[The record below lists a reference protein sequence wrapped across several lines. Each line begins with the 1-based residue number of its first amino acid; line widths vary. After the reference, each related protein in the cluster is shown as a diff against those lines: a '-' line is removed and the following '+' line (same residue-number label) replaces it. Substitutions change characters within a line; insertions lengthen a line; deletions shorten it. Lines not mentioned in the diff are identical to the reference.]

1 MRLFVVRYI
10 SLLILLSGI
19 KMVSTHEDPIPY
31 NLLEP
36 IDPQVEK
43 YDKGYEKGYR
53 EGKREAE
60 HTFIQDE
67 YTTVCD
73 RHCTTT
79 NVVEDDEVS
88 RTTTTIP
95 IATTTVNIPYDYF
108 TTTLPF
114 GLLTITVPIRTRVIT
129 IPVITTTIT
138 RRYVTA

>member
-1 MRLFVVRYI
+1 MRLSVVRLI
-10 SLLILLSGI
+10 SLLIAAIGS
-19 KMVSTHEDPIPY
+19 KVVVAHKDSIPY

-67 YTTVCD
+67 YTTVCNRD
-73 RHCTTT
+73 CTTT
-79 NVVEDDEVS
+79 NVVEDDELS

-114 GLLTITVPIRTRVIT
+114 GLLTITVPIRTRIIT
-129 IPVITTTIT
+129 IPVITTTVT
-138 RRYVTA
+138 RRYIPG